1 MKFTL
6 SWLRDHLETDASLDE
21 IAEKLTA
28 IGLEVERVEDRSAE
42 LSAFTVGHVVSAERH
57 PNADKLSVC
66 MVDTGHGIVQVVCG
80 APNARTGMKGVFAPV
95 GSFIPGREPGS
106 GMTLKKGVIRGV
118 ESNGMLCSEREM
130 GLSDE
135 HQGIIELDPAAPVG
149 EPFAAVA
156 GLDDPLIEIGLTPD
170 RADCAG
176 VRGIARDLS
185 AAGIGQL
192 KTLSERP
199 VATAFA
205 SPVNI
210 TIDESAREACPL
222 FVGRYIRGVRNGESP
237 KWLKDRLLSIGLRP
251 ISVLVDITNFFTVD
265 RARPLHVFDAAKL
278 RGDITVRLSRAGETL
293 EALNDKTYT
302 LDDAMTVIADSSGPI
317 ALGGVIGGTSTGVS
331 DETVDVVLEVAYFD
345 RARTADTGRKL
356 AIDSDARYRF
366 ERGVDPAV
374 VIARTE
380 QATRMILDLCG
391 GEASELVVAG
401 AEPDWRRT
409 VILRPQR
416 VQDLGGLSL
425 PMDRQ
430 AGILMA
436 LGCQVRESEE
446 GHLRVGIPSW
456 RGDIEGEAD
465 LVEEILRIE
474 GFDAIP
480 AVPLPS
486 ETALTR
492 PAVTPKQRRTEV
504 ARRRLAGRGLDEA
517 VTWSFMSRDKASRF
531 GFANE
536 RLCVANPIS
545 SDLDVMRPSVLPNL
559 IDAAGRNQARG
570 LGNVALFEVGPTY
583 GDLTPDGQHLSA
595 AGLRCGMAQPRH
607 WDQNARPVDA
617 YDVKADAL
625 AALES
630 AGAPTES
637 LQITTDAP
645 AWYHPGRSA
654 CLRLGPTVLASFGEV
669 HPEILAA
676 FDVSGPMVAF
686 EIALDRVPMP
696 KRKPGTAKPP
706 LRMSAFQPV
715 QRDFAFVVDEAVPA
729 EKVMRAVRAGDKA
742 LVVDAGVF
750 DIYRGEGLAQGSKS
764 VAISVTLQPVE
775 ATLTEADIEAVS
787 KRIVANVEKQTGGS
801 LRG

>member
-6 SWLRDHLETDASLDE
+6 SWLRDHLETDASLEE
-21 IAEKLTA
+21 IADKLTA
-28 IGLEVERVEDRSAE
+28 IGLEVEQVEDRSAE

-66 MVDTGHGIVQVVCG
+66 TVDTGSETVQVVCG
-80 APNARTGMKGVFAPV
+80 APNAHTGMKGVFAPV
-95 GSFIPGREPGS
+95 GAVIPSTG
-106 GMTLKKGVIRGV
+106 TVLKKGVIRGV

-135 HQGIIELDPAAPVG
+135 HQGIIELSPDAPIG
-149 EPFAAVA
+149 APFAAVA

-176 VRGIARDLS
+176 VRGIARDLA
-185 AAGIGQL
+185 AAGLGEF
-192 KTLSERP
+192 KPLSERP
-199 VATAFA
+199 VNAAFA
-205 SPVNI
+205 SPVGI
-210 TIDESAREACPL
+210 TIDESAHEACPL
-222 FVGRYIRGVRNGESP
+222 FVGRTIRGVRNGESP

-251 ISVLVDITNFFTVD
+251 ISALVDITNFFTVD

-278 RGDITVRLSRAGETL
+278 NGDITVRLSRAGETL

-302 LDDAMTVIADSSGPI
+302 LDDAMTVIADAGGPV
-317 ALGGVIGGTSTGVS
+317 ALGGVIGGAPTGVS
-331 DETVDVVLEVAYFD
+331 EETVDVVLEVAYFD
-345 RARTADTGRKL
+345 RLRTAETGRKL

-366 ERGVDPAV
+366 ERGVDPAA
-374 VIARTE
+374 VIPRTE

-409 VILRPQR
+409 VVLRPHR
-416 VQDLGGLSL
+416 VQGLGGLSL

-436 LGCQVRESEE
+436 LGCQVRDSEE

-486 ETALTR
+486 ATALTQ
-492 PAVTPKQRRTEV
+492 PAVTPKQKRTEV
-504 ARRRLAGRGLDEA
+504 ARRRLASRGLNEA
-517 VTWSFMSRDKASRF
+517 VTWSFLARDKASRF

-536 RLCVANPIS
+536 RLCIANPIS
-545 SDLDVMRPSVLPNL
+545 SDLDVMRPSILPNL

-570 LGNVALFEVGPTY
+570 LANTALFEIGPIY
-583 GDLTPDGQHLSA
+583 SDSTPDGQHLSA
-595 AGLRCGMAQPRH
+595 AGLRSGLAQSRH
-607 WDQNARPVDA
+607 WDQTARPVDA
-617 YDVKADAL
+617 YDAKADAL
-625 AALES
+625 AALEA
-630 AGAPTES
+630 AGAPTDS
-637 LQITTDAP
+637 LQITADAP
-645 AWYHPGRSA
+645 GWYHPGRSA
-654 CLRLGPTVLASFGEV
+654 SFRLGPTVLATFGEL
-669 HPEILAA
+669 HPEMLAA
-676 FDVSGPMVAF
+676 FDVSGPMVVF
-686 EIALDRVPMP
+686 EIDLDRVPMP
-696 KRKPGTAKPP
+696 KRKAGTARPP
-706 LRMSAFQPV
+706 LKLSAFQPV
-715 QRDFAFVVDEAVPA
+715 QRDFAFVVDEAVPV

-750 DIYRGEGLAQGSKS
+750 DIYRGDGLADGRKS

-787 KRIVANVEKQTGGS
+787 KRIVANVEKQTGGT